1 MELAEGPRRGVGD
14 AGWSAFLPSTN
25 GGAPAFSTTM
35 SIQPTASGKAVF
47 LSYTSQDAEAAKR
60 LAEGLR
66 AAGVEVWFDKEELR
80 GGDAWDRKIREQIR
94 TCTLFVP
101 VVSLRTEERAEGYFR
116 REWKLA
122 ADRTQDMGSQRAF
135 IVPVAID
142 RVQESGADVPEEF
155 MRYQW
160 TRLEGGVPTP
170 EFVAQVQR
178 LIEAPRRTVG
188 APAIPAAPAVRG
200 SSATSAP
207 TTAAAK
213 RSPALLGLA
222 AVAVVAVAAA
232 GYLGLRPKAAG
243 PASPAAPAADTAAAA
258 KAPVRVAEK
267 SIAVLP
273 FANMSEDKDNA
284 FFADG
289 VHEDI
294 LTNLALIRELKV
306 VSRTT
311 VVRYR
316 DAKKSVREI
325 GQELGVA
332 FILEG
337 SVRRMGN
344 KVRVTGQLINSRTDE
359 HVWAKAYDRDL
370 TDIFAIQA
378 ALALE
383 IAGALEAAISPETQK
398 HLTRRPTEN
407 PAAHDLFLRGR
418 DTRNRAPTASRDA
431 LAKAEQLFQS
441 AVELDPNFAAAWGEL
456 AVVHALRVFWNHDA
470 SPARL
475 ARADAAMANA
485 RRIAPD
491 APDVIRIEGTFAYY
505 AYRDYGRATAAYQ
518 RLIDRQPNDAT
529 GYGSLA
535 LILRRQ
541 GRWPEAVAAHAKS
554 VELDPANILFLRDQM
569 VTYSLLRRWPE
580 AGAVQQRLLVLLPGD
595 LREQFLAAE
604 FALQSTGSLAALEK
618 LIAGLTPEQRESTFG
633 RFARKSLAVRR
644 DDYAAFRAIHDK
656 EPLFAEFESP
666 VVAFVNTV
674 GMHLRHGQVELAV
687 AAAKRQQ
694 AVCEQRL
701 AEEPS
706 SHRTMIELAVAL
718 AIVGRGDEAM
728 RALDRVNELLP
739 ESRDAID
746 GVNYR
751 ATWARVLGLLGRKD
765 EAVEEL
771 RRLLGKP
778 AVFTMHTL
786 RLDPVLRHALTG
798 YAPFDALVTDPKNH
812 RPLP

>member
-1 MELAEGPRRGVGD
+1 M
-14 AGWSAFLPSTN
+14 
-25 GGAPAFSTTM
+25 
-35 SIQPTASGKAVF
+35 F
-47 LSYTSQDAEAAKR
+47 LSYASQDAEAAKR

-66 AAGVEVWFDKEELR
+66 AAGVEVWFDQDELR

-101 VVSLRTEERAEGYFR
+101 IVSGRTEERSEGYFR

-135 IVPVAID
+135 IVPVVID
-142 RVQESGADVPEEF
+142 RTAEASADVPEDF
-155 MRYQW
+155 LRYQW
-160 TRLEGGVPTP
+160 TRLVDGEPTPKFIEQVKRLLESPRRPTAAVTPAVPAATPRAQPGAKRAPTWLALAAGGVVVLGVAGYLALRPAQETP
-170 EFVAQVQR
+170 
-178 LIEAPRRTVG
+178 G
-188 APAIPAAPAVRG
+188 
-200 SSATSAP
+200 
-207 TTAAAK
+207 
-213 RSPALLGLA
+213 A
-222 AVAVVAVAAA
+222 AVAPAKAPAEVKPVAAVAA
-232 GYLGLRPKAAG
+232 
-243 PASPAAPAADTAAAA
+243 
-258 KAPVRVAEK
+258 K

-294 LTNLALIRELKV
+294 LTNLALIRDLKV

-332 FILEG
+332 YILEG

-407 PAAHDLFLRGR
+407 PAAYDLFLRGR

-491 APDVIRIEGTFAYY
+491 APDVIRIEGTYAYY

-541 GRWPEAVAAHAKS
+541 GRWPEAVAAHARS
-554 VELDPANILFLRDQM
+554 VELDPANILFLRDQL

-580 AGAVQQRLLVLLPGD
+580 AGAVQQRLLILLPGD

-604 FALQSTGSLAALEK
+604 FALQSTGSLAALEQ

-644 DDYAAFRAIHDK
+644 DDYATFRAIHDK

-718 AIVGRGDEAM
+718 AIVGQGDEAM
-728 RALDRVNELLP
+728 RTLDRVNDLLP

-751 ATWARVLGLLGRKD
+751 ATWARVLGLLGRKA

-798 YAPFDALVTDPKNH
+798 YGPFDALVTDPKNH